1 MIQWLWCSS
10 AETKITRSVSSHR
23 DRFLMEATT
32 DPRKVVAREA
42 LEEPAEEK
50 DRARAA
56 ARLGTS
62 PPKVVTKA
70 PDQTELQDDDN
81 DDGSFKRP
89 RRKVSPE
96 KIRTHSVDEHGSGND
111 SATEHNHYGPVG
123 ADGDELMRSC
133 AEYARKPQEGVQDV
147 LSFLSRFNLDIRHMV
162 DDPVE
167 DPLKRMMELSLEY
180 GVVAPVAFSRKYNVI
195 GEASAPFVIDIA
207 LNPEVN
213 EFIAASRTM
222 GEEDIEGFYR
232 TFLSHYALVGNS
244 TIKEQ
249 LMDSDDEISEFVN
262 DTYGSDQP
270 VKLSIASLSNSTG
283 IPQDHWKELLTL
295 FGRSKHASY
304 EHVTAEEQAL
314 AMVAYLSRPDQ
325 RLNNRLV
332 LAWHVLRYLVSPKLD
347 VLEALNRTGAYE
359 NLDGVAMLTQ
369 EDKCHRLVDNVI
381 GVPYK
386 ALDMLEGENA
396 VSIETIS
403 NVTRFMAEFQ
413 DAAAFVFRDGAKLQD
428 VVASKAASAEGST
441 TPASRHVALFPESP
455 AGSSEAEYLFRAL
468 GDTRTDTA
476 TSTEPDQAASAPTF
490 PKLWLRRLRA
500 WHALPPL
507 VQALLPAMVSVVN
520 VDSLAAFFR
529 PPYYDVRALPAYNF
543 AALGQIIAQAMAHE
557 LIKRRS
563 DDPAVGERWRRFW
576 DEDDQVTGSSVYC
589 LYAGYSENDTR
600 RQSRLEESDLP
611 KEARLDELLGSR
623 IAYLAFQRARHSN
636 ASDGGYAQTLPGV
649 RLSSKQLFLVMH
661 CALSCAMGAGHSP
674 AVVIPPDR
682 RCMVMYKARKRFI
695 DTPCGK
701 GPGERVP
708 NECRY
713 L

>member
-1 MIQWLWCSS
+1 MTTMTT
-10 AETKITRSVSSHR
+10 EVSK
-23 DRFLMEATT
+23 DLDGKFL
-32 DPRKVVAREA
+32 
-42 LEEPAEEK
+42 
-50 DRARAA
+50 
-56 ARLGTS
+56 
-62 PPKVVTKA
+62 
-70 PDQTELQDDDN
+70 
-81 DDGSFKRP
+81 
-89 RRKVSPE
+89 PE
-96 KIRTHSVDEHGSGND
+96 KIRTVCNNSVCRQLKDWFIDMVGRQADPCKKRNTFVCDSTVTFPSFPANETEHSVDERGSGNV
-111 SATEHNHYGPVG
+111 SATGHYHYGPVG
-123 ADGDELMRSC
+123 ADGDELMRFC

-162 DDPVE
+162 DDPAE

-180 GVVAPVAFSRKYNVI
+180 GVVAPVAFSRKYDVI
-195 GEASAPFVIDIA
+195 GETSAPFVIDIA

-295 FGRSKHASY
+295 FSRSKHASY

-332 LAWHVLRYLVSPKLD
+332 LAWHVLRYLVGPKFD
-347 VLEALNRTGAYE
+347 VLEALNK
-359 NLDGVAMLTQ
+359 DGHLTQ

-381 GVPYK
+381 GAPYK

-428 VVASKAASAEGST
+428 VVANKAASAEGST
-441 TPASRHVALFPESP
+441 APASRHVALFPESP
-455 AGSSEAEYLFRAL
+455 GGSSEAEYLFRVL
-468 GDTRTDTA
+468 GDTRTSPTPA
-476 TSTEPDQAASAPTF
+476 CRRTLPRRQSKTRQPVPPTF

-529 PPYYDVRALPAYNF
+529 PPYYDVRALSAYNF

-557 LIKRRS
+557 LIKRRR

-576 DEDDQVTGSSVYC
+576 DEDDQVSGSSVYC

-611 KEARLDELLGSR
+611 KETRLDELLGSR

-636 ASDGGYAQTLPGV
+636 ASDNGYAQTLPGV
-649 RLSSKQLFLVMH
+649 LLSSKQLFLVMH
-661 CALSCAMGAGHSP
+661 CALSCAMGGGHSP

-701 GPGERVP
+701 ASGERVP